1 MFRHSDGNKNSWE
14 EREKANKAFLSVH
27 HHGRHHR
34 HQPCLHFIKISAN
47 FWSFPPS
54 IWQNGGSQNS
64 GIPAPSSLDSHL
76 LLIPEP
82 DLSPAA
88 HFFLSRRHFLNLFW
102 PDLLLCEKF
111 LFFQTVISYGS
122 TSKNVAQCCG
132 WGYVIIPTM
141 VWLFHQSNKR
151 WMIYVFFS
159 QVFLQ
164 LFLARYLIQWI
175 SYRNTCP
182 YESTFL
188 HGAFLYEQRHRQR
201 RRKNYVKSN

>member
-64 GIPAPSSLDSHL
+64 GIPAPTSLDSHL

-88 HFFLSRRHFLNLFW
+88 HFFLSRRHFLNLFFVRCSAKSSYSSRQSF
-102 PDLLLCEKF
+102 PMAAAQARMLHNAVVGAMSS
-111 LFFQTVISYGS
+111 FQQWCAAYFISQ
-122 TSKNVAQCCG
+122 TRDG
-132 WGYVIIPTM
+132 WYM
-141 VWLFHQSNKR
+141 F
-151 WMIYVFFS
+151 FFS
-159 QVFLQ
+159 QVLLQ
-164 LFLARYLIQWI
+164 LFLAWYLI
-175 SYRNTCP
+175 
-182 YESTFL
+182 
-188 HGAFLYEQRHRQR
+188 
-201 RRKNYVKSN
+201 

>member
-141 VWLFHQSNKR
+141 VWLFHQSNKK
-151 WMIYVFFS
+151 WMIYVFFFAS
-159 QVFLQ
+159 FVAVVFG
-164 LFLARYLIQWI
+164 LILDTMNI
-175 SYRNTCP
+175 IP
-182 YESTFL
+182 
-188 HGAFLYEQRHRQR
+188 
-201 RRKNYVKSN
+201 